1 MALRTDI
8 KQEKVALDT
17 IVKRSVLG
25 RHINE
30 TILRPILDSI
40 EYESKIILDD
50 LGFMIVSEIQH
61 RLATAPNGFTYEVWE
76 VFPGA
81 ERGEKYH
88 FVGHYTASAFQG
100 PPMSGGQTGSGI
112 PTGSLYESIWYG
124 VNSEGSLSVTIDS
137 PEGGE
142 KVWKVIRNKEGKMV
156 SNKIF
161 IGFDDSQALPVG
173 SYFQILNN
181 LDGSR
186 PNWWG
191 NIIDKK
197 RKYWYNWMTG
207 RFQKAV
213 KEARGRRWSVP
224 RALKLNIYWK
234 TT

>member
-25 RHINE
+25 KHINE
-30 TILRPILDSI
+30 TILRPILDSV

-81 ERGEKYH
+81 ERGDKYH
-88 FVGHYTASAFQG
+88 FVGHYTASAIQG
-100 PPMSGGQTGSGI
+100 PPMSGSQTDSGI

-137 PEGGE
+137 PEGSE
-142 KVWKVIRNKEGKMV
+142 KTYWHKAG
-156 SNKIF
+156 KIF
-161 IGFDDSQALPVG
+161 IGFEKMNDVLPVG

-197 RKYWYNWMTG
+197 REYWYNWMTG

-213 KEARGRRWSVP
+213 KEGVGRRWSVP